1 MERFD
6 LIKEFKKLDDPR
18 RGQGRMHTIDIVLMI
33 VILGTMSGF
42 YGYRALGD
50 FVNRYYSEL
59 VEFLQPKNDKLPSY
73 STIRRVILNVD
84 LNSFKKIFTKWVYS
98 YFKKENKKWVSID
111 GKTIKGAREEDKKLA
126 HLVSFFI
133 SDSKEILLSKKVE
146 DKSNEIPLVQEMI
159 KEFELED
166 MILTLDAMHCQKETT
181 KQIIQSNN
189 DYCIQVKKNQKKII

>member
-1 MERFD
+1 MQRFD
-6 LIKEFKKLDDPR
+6 LRKELKKLDDPR
-18 RGQGRMHTIDIVLMI
+18 RGQGRMHTIDVALMI

-42 YGYRALGD
+42 CGYRALGD
-50 FVNRYYSEL
+50 FVNRYHSEL

-111 GKTIKGAREEDKKLA
+111 GKTIKAALEEDKKLA

>member
-6 LIKEFKKLDDPR
+6 LRKELKKLDDPR
-18 RGQGRMHTIDIVLMI
+18 RGQGRMHTIDVALMV

-42 YGYRALGD
+42 CGYRALGD

-126 HLVSFFI
+126 HLVSFFM
-133 SDSKEILLSKKVE
+133 SDSKEILLSRKVE